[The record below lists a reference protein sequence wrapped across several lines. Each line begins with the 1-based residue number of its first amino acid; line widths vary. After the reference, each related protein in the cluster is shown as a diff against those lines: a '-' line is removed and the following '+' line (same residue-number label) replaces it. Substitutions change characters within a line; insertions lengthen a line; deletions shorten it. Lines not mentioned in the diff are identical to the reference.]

1 MRSSLPQHYNY
12 ISLWVGDCRVDG
24 SGEKHAPQSLD
35 EQVFAKKNRPALLQ
49 NGVETTLVEPGQHT
63 HISGRLRAE
72 VHIITQADV
81 GEHDF
86 DENHG

>member
-1 MRSSLPQHYNY
+1 MITGIVALMGQGKNTHRNRWMSRFSQ
-12 ISLWVGDCRVDG
+12 R
-24 SGEKHAPQSLD
+24 
-35 EQVFAKKNRPALLQ
+35 KNRPALLQ
-49 NGVETTLVEPGQHT
+49 SGVETTLVEPGQHT